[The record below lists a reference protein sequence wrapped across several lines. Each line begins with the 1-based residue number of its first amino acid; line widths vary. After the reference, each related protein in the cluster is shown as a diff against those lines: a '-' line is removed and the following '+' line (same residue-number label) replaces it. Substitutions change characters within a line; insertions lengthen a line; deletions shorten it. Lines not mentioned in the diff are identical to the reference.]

1 MTITL
6 LQIENELS
14 IVSSNLKE
22 AQQIYTELKKLSR
35 KKKQYEAQLIK
46 NQELYT
52 ELCISQPESVPER
65 EPAQPAQP
73 AQPDPTPQPDREPT
87 VDIKLTK
94 KDTTPESKS
103 PISVTA
109 IIEDKPKIN
118 ISNYKDATGEVERKL
133 LKRQLLPDCDE
144 TDDLDTEEEDC
155 EPEGENWVNLGTYK
169 RKCYV
174 KERRIYTRVDYNDY
188 REDGRRYKLPKDTY
202 IGHISNITDKFYNFL
217 KVNGAYL
224 PIYNIDEQAWKF
236 MGDMTFKNSILCKY
250 NFQRSEFIDKSKF
263 SKMIKDGIKGLELY
277 ETDFVEY
284 PLSTHLLNTNQN
296 YTT

>member
-1 MTITL
+1 M
-6 LQIENELS
+6 
-14 IVSSNLKE
+14 
-22 AQQIYTELKKLSR
+22 
-35 KKKQYEAQLIK
+35 
-46 NQELYT
+46 
-52 ELCISQPESVPER
+52 
-65 EPAQPAQP
+65 
-73 AQPDPTPQPDREPT
+73 
-87 VDIKLTK
+87 
-94 KDTTPESKS
+94 
-103 PISVTA
+103 
-109 IIEDKPKIN
+109 
-118 ISNYKDATGEVERKL
+118 
-133 LKRQLLPDCDE
+133 KRQLLPDCDE

-155 EPEGENWVNLGTYK
+155 EAEGEHWVNLGTYK